1 MPTANAGVS
10 FETINKVIQERCSV
24 CHSATPSHAA
34 FAAAPAGVMLDT
46 PEEIKANA
54 PRIVAQTVTTQV
66 MPLGNMTHMTDVER
80 ALIGTWVEQGATIQ

>member
-1 MPTANAGVS
+1 MSTASAGVS

-46 PEEIKANA
+46 PEEIKANV

-66 MPLGNMTHMTDVER
+66 MPLGNMTQMTDEER